1 LSTTS
6 AQSFLNTV
14 NRNAV
19 RQYKNIAIG
28 FAGLALM
35 AISMGASAFST
46 YNVVFITNLDA
57 GPNPFNPDRETSSV
71 TVRTFEYAEWYWL
84 VSSTMV
90 RPTVIVTVA
99 GRPLIANV
107 ATERLDPTSFFGIP
121 PVFFFFNQTGEWTH
135 TTTWDGRDLAGTTV
149 TPGLHLAMV
158 NVYAGAATMF
168 QSFIWDVRP
177 DIQLALM
184 LAPAEVMPG
193 GTVTASVTATDAQG
207 NAVPNYA
214 VQLEAAAPQYTA
226 EPCADCGGHSH
237 DGGRPVG
244 RFLDAGG
251 TDLGSTT
258 NGATG
263 PAGEALTL
271 SYRAD
276 AFGGMDTLRA
286 SAFFQPDLFDTQ
298 RLTVRVPNLQL
309 LPNSADYVKIGGT
322 TEHRGPPTFAMDNN
336 HYGTATLIAAIQ
348 AISAEHR
355 WTFTQLLQ
363 INDMSL
369 PYGGGFDIYGRWHT
383 DIDPPACRTIRGRG
397 HCTHR
402 RGADVDVSD
411 LTADGFLVNLF
422 WLEPIVVNRGGIFLD
437 EGNHFHLTFQ

>member
-1 LSTTS
+1 M
-6 AQSFLNTV
+6 
-14 NRNAV
+14 R
-19 RQYKNIAIG
+19 RYKNIAMG

-46 YNVVFITNLDA
+46 YNVVFITGLDA
-57 GPNPFNPDRETSSV
+57 SPNPFNPDRETSSV
-71 TVRTFEYAEWYWL
+71 SVRTFEYAEWYWL

-107 ATERLDPTSFFGIP
+107 TAERLDPTGFFGIP
-121 PVFFFFNQTGEWTH
+121 PIFFFFNQIGEWTH
-135 TTTWDGRDLAGTTV
+135 TATWDGRDLAGATA
-149 TPGLHLAMV
+149 TPGPHLALV

-177 DIQLALM
+177 DIQLALT
-184 LAPAEVMPG
+184 LAPAEVMPD

-214 VQLEAAAPQYTA
+214 VRLEATAPQYTT

-251 TDLGSTT
+251 ADLGSTT

-263 PAGEALTL
+263 PVGEALTL

-322 TEHRGPPTFAMDNN
+322 PGHLGPPLSVTDNN

-348 AISAEHR
+348 TISAEHR

-369 PYGGGFDIYGRWHT
+369 PYGGGFDIRGGWRLN
-383 DIDPPACRTIRGRG
+383 IDAPACQAAGGG

-402 RGADVDVSD
+402 FGTNVDVSD
-411 LTADGFLVNLF
+411 LTADGFLVNSF
-422 WLEPIVVNRGGIFLD
+422 WLEPAVTNRNGLFRD

>member
-1 LSTTS
+1 M
-6 AQSFLNTV
+6 
-14 NRNAV
+14 R
-19 RQYKNIAIG
+19 RYKNIAMG

-46 YNVVFITNLDA
+46 YNVVFITGLDA
-57 GPNPFNPDRETSSV
+57 SPNPFNPDRETSSV
-71 TVRTFEYAEWYWL
+71 SVRTFEYAEWYWL

-107 ATERLDPTSFFGIP
+107 TAERLDPASFFGIP

-135 TTTWDGRDLAGTTV
+135 TTTWDGRDLTGTTV
-149 TPGLHLAMV
+149 TPGPHLALV

-168 QSFIWDVRP
+168 QSFVWDVQP
-177 DIQLALM
+177 NIQLALT
-184 LAPAEVMPG
+184 LTPNAIMPD
-193 GTVTASVTATDAQG
+193 GTATASVTATDVQG

-214 VQLEAAAPQYTA
+214 VRLEATAPQYTT

-251 TDLGSTT
+251 ADMGSMT

-263 PAGEALTL
+263 PAGEALTF

-276 AFGGMDTLRA
+276 AFGGVDTLRA

-298 RLTVRVPNLQL
+298 RLTVRVPNLQP

-322 TEHRGPPTFAMDNN
+322 PRHLGPPLSVTDNN

-369 PYGGGFDIYGRWHT
+369 PQGGGFDISGGWRA
-383 DIDPPACRTIRGRG
+383 DIDTPGCRTRG

-402 RGADVDVSD
+402 FGTNVDVSD
-411 LTADGFLVNLF
+411 LTADGSLVNLF
-422 WLEPIVVNRGGIFLD
+422 WLEPAVIIRNGIFLD

>member
-1 LSTTS
+1 M
-6 AQSFLNTV
+6 
-14 NRNAV
+14 R
-19 RQYKNIAIG
+19 RYKNIAMG

-46 YNVVFITNLDA
+46 YNVVFITGLDA

-107 ATERLDPTSFFGIP
+107 TAERLYPISFFGIP
-121 PVFFFFNQTGEWTH
+121 PILFFFNQIGEWTH
-135 TTTWDGRDLAGTTV
+135 TMTWDGRNLAGTAA
-149 TPGLHLAMV
+149 PGLHLATV

-184 LAPAEVMPG
+184 LAPTEVMPD
-193 GTVTASVTATDAQG
+193 GTVTASVTAADAQG

-214 VQLEAAAPQYTA
+214 VRLEATAPQYTT

-251 TDLGSTT
+251 ADLGSTCDK
-258 NGATG
+258 
-263 PAGEALTL
+263 GEWKSLV
-271 SYRAD
+271 
-276 AFGGMDTLRA
+276 GGD
-286 SAFFQPDLFDTQ
+286 
-298 RLTVRVPNLQL
+298 
-309 LPNSADYVKIGGT
+309 
-322 TEHRGPPTFAMDNN
+322 
-336 HYGTATLIAAIQ
+336 
-348 AISAEHR
+348 
-355 WTFTQLLQ
+355 
-363 INDMSL
+363 
-369 PYGGGFDIYGRWHT
+369 
-383 DIDPPACRTIRGRG
+383 
-397 HCTHR
+397 
-402 RGADVDVSD
+402 
-411 LTADGFLVNLF
+411 
-422 WLEPIVVNRGGIFLD
+422 
-437 EGNHFHLTFQ
+437 